1 MGTSWQ
7 ALGRRAGIFGATG
20 ASTAIATV
28 ELHEVLRVSGLTWV
42 EVGLI
47 ALFAVNFVWV
57 ALSFWAS
64 LAGFF
69 VLTWRLGPPAGL
81 VRAAPDARLTGRTAI
96 LVPVYNEDPAHV
108 YANLEAVYRS
118 LAATGQLDAFDVFI
132 LSDTTDPDVWVAEE
146 IGWAALC
153 RRVGGQGRIF
163 YRKRRRNT
171 GRKAGN
177 VADFC
182 RRWGRRYE
190 TMVVLDADSVMDG
203 RTLVT
208 MARLMAVNPDV
219 GLIQSPP
226 VIIGRHTLFARLHQF
241 ASRLYGPVFA
251 AGQAFWQLG
260 DGNFWGHNAIIRTR
274 AFMDACG
281 LPELPGWA
289 PFGGHIL
296 SHDFVEAA
304 LLRRA
309 GWRVWLL
316 PELGG
321 SYEET
326 PPTMLDFAKRDRR
339 WCQGNLQHLR
349 VLVARGLHPISRLH
363 LAMGIMSYLSSPL
376 WLVFLTCGLLMAV
389 HAQVFA
395 PPYFPDHE
403 TLFPVWPTLDTARAG
418 ALFAVTMG
426 MLAVPKL
433 LGLALVLGDRGSAAG
448 FGGRTRAG
456 LSMVLEMLFSAL
468 MAPVM
473 MLFHSRFVVDIL
485 RGRDAGWTKQRRDDG
500 HVTLGEAAAR
510 HAGHTLFG
518 LALGATAWAVSPVL
532 FWWLLPLVFGLLLA
546 IPLNLLSA
554 RRGAGASARHRRL
567 FVIPEEADRPPVLHR
582 AETLAEIYRS
592 LVPAGADGLSLVVS
606 DPLAHAVHLSL
617 LPAHSDAGAG
627 DPDMLH
633 SARDK
638 LAVAAAAHEPA
649 GLSSAEKT
657 AVLFD
662 ADLLADLHHA
672 RLAAAA

>member
-1 MGTSWQ
+1 MSLFWE
-7 ALGRRAGIFGATG
+7 ALGRRTAIFGATG
-20 ASTAIATV
+20 ASTAIATG
-28 ELHEVLRVSGLTWV
+28 ELHQVLRVSGTTWV
-42 EVGLI
+42 EVGLL

-69 VLTWRLGPPAGL
+69 VLRWRLGPPGL
-81 VRAAPDARLTGRTAI
+81 ARPRPDAPLTARTAV
-96 LVPVYNEDPAHV
+96 LVPVYNEDPACV
-108 YANLEAVYRS
+108 YANLEAIYRS
-118 LAATGQLDAFDVFI
+118 VTATGHLDAFDFFV

-146 IGWAALC
+146 LGWAALC
-153 RRVGGQGRIF
+153 RRLGGQGRVF
-163 YRKRRRNT
+163 YRKRRRNS

-177 VADFC
+177 IADFC

-203 RTLVT
+203 ETLVT

-281 LPELPGWA
+281 LPELPGRA

-363 LAMGIMSYLSSPL
+363 LAMGVMSYLSSPL

-395 PPYFPDHE
+395 PPYFPHHE
-403 TLFPVWPTLDTARAG
+403 TLFPVWPTLDVARA
-418 ALFAVTMG
+418 ATLFAVTMG

-433 LGLALVLGDRGSAAG
+433 LGLALALGDARLVRG
-448 FGGRTRAG
+448 FGGRVRTVV
-456 LSMVLEMLFSAL
+456 SMLLEMVFSAL
-468 MAPVM
+468 VAPVM
-473 MLFHSRFVVDIL
+473 MLFHTRFVVDIL
-485 RGRDAGWTKQRRDDG
+485 RGRDAGWMKQRRDDG
-500 HVTLGEAAAR
+500 SVTVGEAVAR

-518 LALGATAWAVSPVL
+518 AALGATAWTVSPVL
-532 FWWLLPLVFGLLLA
+532 FWWLSPLVIGLILA
-546 IPLNLLSA
+546 APLNVLSA
-554 RRGAGASARHRRL
+554 RAGAGAWARRRRL
-567 FVIPEEADRPPVLHR
+567 FVIPEEADPPLALYR
-582 AETLAEIYRS
+582 ANTLTETYRG
-592 LVPAGADGLSLVVS
+592 LMPGTVDGLSLVIT
-606 DPLAHAVHLSL
+606 DPLAHAVHLTL
-617 LPAHSDAGAG
+617 LPGHSDAAAG
-627 DPDMLH
+627 DPDTLAA
-633 SARDK
+633 ARDK
-638 LAVAAAAHEPA
+638 LAAAGHGPEAA
-649 GLSSAEKT
+649 GLSPAEAT

-662 ADLLADLHHA
+662 ADLLTELRHA

>member
-1 MGTSWQ
+1 MPLFWE
-7 ALGRRAGIFGATG
+7 ALARRTAIFGATA
-20 ASTAIATV
+20 ASTAIAAH
-28 ELHEVLRVSGLTWV
+28 ELYEVLRVSGLTWV
-42 EVGLI
+42 EKGLI
-47 ALFAVNFVWV
+47 ALFVINFVWV

-64 LAGFF
+64 LAGVF
-69 VLTWRLGPPAGL
+69 VLRWRLGTPGL
-81 VRAAPDARLTGRTAI
+81 ARPMPDAPLTGRTAV
-96 LVPVYNEDPAHV
+96 LVPVYNEDPAGV
-108 YANLEAVYRS
+108 YANLEAIYRS
-118 LAATGQLDAFDVFI
+118 LAATGQLDAFDFFI
-132 LSDTTDPDVWVAEE
+132 LSDSTDPDVWIAEE
-146 IGWAALC
+146 AGWAALC
-153 RRVGGQGRIF
+153 RRLGGQGRIF

-203 RTLVT
+203 GTLVA
-208 MARLMAVNPDV
+208 MARLMALNPDV

-281 LPELPGWA
+281 LPELPGRA

-326 PPTMLDFAKRDRR
+326 PPTLLDFAKRDRR

-395 PPYFPDHE
+395 PPYFMGHE
-403 TLFPVWPTLDTARAG
+403 TLFPVWPTLDVARAA
-418 ALFAVTMG
+418 ALFGVTMG

-433 LGLALVLGDRGSAAG
+433 LGLALVLADRRAARG
-448 FGGRTRAG
+448 FGGRARAAAAMG
-456 LSMVLEMLFSAL
+456 MEMVFSAL
-468 MAPVM
+468 VAPVM

-485 RGRDAGWTKQRRDDG
+485 RGRDAGWMKQRRDG
-500 HVTLGEAAAR
+500 GRVTVGEAAAR

-518 LALGATAWAVSPVL
+518 AALGATAWAVSPVL
-532 FWWLLPLVFGLLLA
+532 FWWLSPLVAGLILA
-546 IPLNLLSA
+546 VPLNLLSA
-554 RRGAGASARHRRL
+554 RAGAGAWARRRRL
-567 FVIPEEADRPPVLHR
+567 FAIPEEADPPLVLYR
-582 AETLAEIYRS
+582 AETLAETYRT
-592 LVPAGADGLSLVVS
+592 LVPAGADGLSLVVT
-606 DPLAHAVHLSL
+606 DPLVHAVHLSL
-617 LPAHSDAGAG
+617 LPGHSDAAAG
-627 DPDMLH
+627 DPDTLAA
-633 SARDK
+633 ARDR
-638 LAVAAAAHEPA
+638 LAAAGYAPEAA
-649 GLSSAEKT
+649 GLSPAEAT

-662 ADLLADLHHA
+662 ADLLTELRHA